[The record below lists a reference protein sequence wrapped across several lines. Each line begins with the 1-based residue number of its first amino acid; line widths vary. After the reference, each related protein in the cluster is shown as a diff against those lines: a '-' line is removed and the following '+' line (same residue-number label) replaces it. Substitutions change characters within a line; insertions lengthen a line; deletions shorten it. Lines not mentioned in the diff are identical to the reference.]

1 MTVACG
7 VDGCMAGWVVVWH
20 DLENERMRWEVM
32 PRLEDIAGATPR
44 PAVIGIDVPIGLLE
58 SGARECDLL
67 ARSRLGF
74 PRSSS
79 VFPAPVRPLLAASNH
94 AEASTIRKAV
104 EGKGMSVKAWG
115 IVPKVREA
123 DEAMRADAHLRGL
136 VREVHPELSFAGMN
150 GGRAMTHSKKSAA
163 GRAERVAVLRDEF
176 GAFIDDALAS
186 KPRGCAVDDLLDAF
200 ACTWTAVRV
209 VHGEAEVIPA
219 DPPRDAYGLPM
230 EMVI

>member
-79 VFPAPVRPLLAASNH
+79 VFPAPVRPVLAASNH
-94 AEASTIRKAV
+94 AEASAIRKAV
-104 EGKGMSVKAWG
+104 EGKGMSVQAWG

-136 VREVHPELSFAGMN
+136 VREVHPELSFAGMS
-150 GGRAMTHSKKSAA
+150 GGRPMTHSKKSAA

-176 GAFIDDALAS
+176 GAFIDEALAS
-186 KPRGCAVDDLLDAF
+186 RPRGCAVDDLLDAF
-200 ACTWTAVRV
+200 ACTWTAARV
-209 VHGEAEVIPA
+209 VHGESEVIPA